1 MAFSILHGRNHQK
14 SKSVEMH
21 SARHQNKSEKRDN
34 KRQNI
39 KTIKNCKIMNLSYI
53 QSIRTMNEKPQTLGE
68 IP

>member
-21 SARHQNKSEKRDN
+21 SARHQNKSEKKRDN

-39 KTIKNCKIMNLSYI
+39 KNTKNCKIMNLSY
-53 QSIRTMNEKPQTLGE
+53 NPLGQ
-68 IP
+68 